1 MTAHVG
7 VLDADM
13 SGSPLLDHSYTE
25 TAFSLKLIPLR
36 VYLMNALMGFVV
48 PVTETVVPS
57 PGECGLMSE
66 EMLSSSHKY
75 VSQYVISTMHFRWQ
89 SGRLSLVNSLELD
102 TPRSKGE
109 TIWV

>member
-7 VLDADM
+7 ILDADM
-13 SGSPLLDHSYTE
+13 NGSPLLDHSFTE

-36 VYLMNALMGFVV
+36 GYHMNSLMGFVV

-57 PGECGLMSE
+57 PGGCGLMSE
-66 EMLSSSHKY
+66 NTLSLSYKY
-75 VSQYVISTMHFRWQ
+75 VSEYVISTIPFRWQ